1 LINYL
6 SKIYKIYYTQST
18 IIAKYR
24 ILLKG
29 NILMPKGIA
38 GKTVIVTGA
47 ASGIGRTAAI
57 AFAGEG
63 AKVVVA
69 TDKNTMGAE
78 ETVGIIRKS
87 GGDAIFLKCNVAVEQ
102 EVEEL
107 VSRAVEAFGRLDFA
121 FNNAGVGPDGR
132 RVPVLPVADLTEE
145 IWDKT
150 IDVNLKGAFFCM
162 KHEIRQMLRQGQGG
176 AIVNTASIG
185 GLKFIPNFGA
195 YAASKSGLIGLTKTA
210 ALEYADRGIRINVI
224 CPGPTDGT
232 LLMENIRA
240 CNPEQGLE
248 KGIPMGRIAKT
259 EEIAKTA
266 LWLCSEDASFITGQ
280 ALSVDGGITAG

>member
-1 LINYL
+1 MM
-6 SKIYKIYYTQST
+6 
-18 IIAKYR
+18 A
-24 ILLKG
+24 G
-29 NILMPKGIA
+29 GIF
-38 GKTVIVTGA
+38 GKTVIITGA
-47 ASGIGRTAAI
+47 ASGIGRTAALV
-57 AFAGEG
+57 FAGEG
-63 AKVVVA
+63 AKVVVV
-69 TDKNTMGAE
+69 TDKNISGAE
-78 ETVGIIRKS
+78 ETVRLIQET
-87 GGDAIFLKCNVAVEQ
+87 GGEAVFVKCNVAVEQ

-121 FNNAGVGPDGR
+121 FNNAGVGPDGK

-210 ALEYADRGIRINVI
+210 ALECADRGIRINVI

-232 LLMENIRA
+232 LLLENIRA

-248 KGIPMGRIAKT
+248 KGIPMGRIAEA
-259 EEIAKTA
+259 EEIAKAA
-266 LWLCSEDASFITGQ
+266 LWLCSDDASFITGQ
-280 ALSVDGGITAG
+280 SLCVDGGITAG

>member
-1 LINYL
+1 M
-6 SKIYKIYYTQST
+6 
-18 IIAKYR
+18 AE
-24 ILLKG
+24 
-29 NILMPKGIA
+29 GIA

-47 ASGIGRTAAI
+47 ASGIGRTTAI
-57 AFAGEG
+57 AFADKG

-69 TDKNTMGAE
+69 TDKNTAGAE
-78 ETVGIIRKS
+78 ETVSIIRKT
-87 GGDAIFLKCNVAVEQ
+87 GGEAIYIKCNVAVEQ

-107 VSRAVEAFGRLDFA
+107 ISRTVDSFGRLDFA
-121 FNNAGVGPDGR
+121 FNNAGVGPDGKR
-132 RVPVLPVADLTEE
+132 IPVLPLADLTEE

-162 KHEIRQMLRQGQGG
+162 KHEIRQMLSQDHGG

-210 ALEYADRGIRINVI
+210 ALEYADEGIRINVI

-248 KGIPMGRIAKT
+248 KGIPMGRIAKA
-259 EEIAKTA
+259 EEIARSA
-266 LWLCSEDASFITGQ
+266 LWLCSNDASFITGQ
-280 ALSVDGGITAG
+280 ALCVDGGITAG

>member
-1 LINYL
+1 M
-6 SKIYKIYYTQST
+6 
-18 IIAKYR
+18 
-24 ILLKG
+24 KG
-29 NILMPKGIA
+29 NTLMAEGIS
-38 GKTVIVTGA
+38 GRTVIVTGA
-47 ASGIGRTAAI
+47 ASGIGRTTAV
-57 AFAGEG
+57 AFAGKG

-69 TDKNTMGAE
+69 TDKNTVGAE
-78 ETVGIIRKS
+78 ETVSIIRKA
-87 GGDAIFLKCNVAVEQ
+87 GGEAIFIKCNVAVEL

-107 VSRAVEAFGRLDFA
+107 VSRTVDAFGRLDFA

-132 RVPVLPVADLTEE
+132 RIPVLPLTDLTEE

-150 IDVNLKGAFFCM
+150 IDVNLKGAFFCI
-162 KHEIRQMLRQGQGG
+162 KHEIRQMLSQGHGG

-232 LLMENIRA
+232 LLMENIRD

-248 KGIPMGRIAKT
+248 KGIPMGRIAKA

-266 LWLCSEDASFITGQ
+266 LWLCSNDASFITGQ
-280 ALSVDGGITAG
+280 ALCVDGGITAG